1 MADKRGNPFLLLLGL
16 FLLIISVLTISL
28 LVEKSQWLISA
39 ALLPTFIG
47 VSFIKTAISNSVTQ
61 TLAIEEIGV
70 GMGLFGLASF
80 LSEAVGTAL
89 VGKALDK
96 QMFDFSLLPTLAEP
110 SAYMYS
116 NMFLVFVFFILF
128 GGTVYM
134 SVFRRG

>member
-1 MADKRGNPFLLLLGL
+1 MD
-16 FLLIISVLTISL
+16 
-28 LVEKSQWLISA
+28 
-39 ALLPTFIG
+39 
-47 VSFIKTAISNSVTQ
+47 
-61 TLAIEEIGV
+61 EIGV
-70 GMGLFGLASF
+70 GMGLYGLASF

-96 QMFDFSLLPTLAEP
+96 RMLDFSLLSTVTEP